1 MGRDFHPAG
10 RDFHPAG
17 RDSRPAG
24 RDTGLLTFPRSVLY
38 NTKLMRIFD
47 DIIFIC
53 ASYVRSTKALEKI
66 KSSK

>member
-10 RDFHPAG
+10 RDFRPVGRDSHPAG

-38 NTKLMRIFD
+38 MEGILNI
-47 DIIFIC
+47 
-53 ASYVRSTKALEKI
+53 S
-66 KSSK
+66 